1 MSKSVTIFLVK
12 SFTQDKSFGSPTGI
26 VLDADN
32 LSEQQM
38 QAIATKLNFAESA
51 FVLKSSKADYR
62 LRFFAPNHEVA
73 LCGHATIASF
83 HLLAEQGRITFGEKD
98 SVTLTQETS
107 AGLLQVTCNK
117 DSRIVMSQN
126 DPTFGDI
133 ETDRE
138 RIANL
143 LNISASDFLDYPVQ
157 VVSTGTPK
165 LLIPLASLK
174 ALRAV
179 QQNVEG
185 IKQYCRETEA
195 KGFYPFTMESPIPD
209 TDFFARQFNPLAD
222 ENEDPLTGVAAGALG
237 CYAKKY
243 KLLEKEQLIVA
254 QGYDLG
260 MGGNMLVDVS
270 NGVQVGGYAVTY
282 GKIEEAHVEK

>member
-1 MSKSVTIFLVK
+1 MPEPVTVFLVK
-12 SFTQDKSFGSPTGI
+12 SFTQDKNFGSPTGI
-26 VLDADN
+26 VLDADD

-83 HLLAEQGRITFGEKD
+83 HLLAEQGYTTFGERD

-107 AGLLQVTCNK
+107 AGLLQVTCHK
-117 DSRIVMSQN
+117 DGRIVMSQN
-126 DPTFGDI
+126 DPTFGNT
-133 ETDRE
+133 EADRD
-138 RIANL
+138 RIASL
-143 LNISASDFLDYPVQ
+143 LNISSADFLDYPVQ

-174 ALRAV
+174 TLRAV
-179 QQNVEG
+179 QQDIEG
-185 IKQYCRETEA
+185 IKRYCRETEA
-195 KGFYPFTMESPIPD
+195 KGFYPFTIESPVPD

-243 KLLEKEQLIVA
+243 KLLDTEQFVVA

-270 NGVQVGGYAVTY
+270 NGVQVGGYAVAY
-282 GKIEEAHVEK
+282 GQQLLDE

>member
-1 MSKSVTIFLVK
+1 MPEQSAVFLVK
-12 SFTQDKSFGSPTGI
+12 SFTQDKNFGSPTGI
-26 VLDADN
+26 VLDADD

-51 FVLKSSKADYR
+51 FVLASEKADYR

-98 SVTLTQETS
+98 HVILTQETS
-107 AGLLQVTCNK
+107 AGLLQVTCHK
-117 DSRIVMSQN
+117 DGRVVMSQKE
-126 DPTFGDI
+126 PTFGVI
-133 ETDRE
+133 ETDCDRV
-138 RIANL
+138 AGL
-143 LNISASDFLDYPVQ
+143 LGISAADFLDYPVQ
-157 VVSTGTPK
+157 VVSSGTPK
-165 LLIPLASLK
+165 LLVPLNSLK

-179 QQNVEG
+179 TQDSEG

-195 KGFYPFTMESPIPD
+195 KGIYPFTMESPIPD

-243 KLLEKEQLIVA
+243 KLLAKEQFIVA
-254 QGYDLG
+254 QGYDLN
-260 MGGNMLVDVS
+260 MGGNMLVDVTE
-270 NGVQVGGYAVTY
+270 GVRVGGYAVTY
-282 GKIEEAHVEK
+282 GETKAA